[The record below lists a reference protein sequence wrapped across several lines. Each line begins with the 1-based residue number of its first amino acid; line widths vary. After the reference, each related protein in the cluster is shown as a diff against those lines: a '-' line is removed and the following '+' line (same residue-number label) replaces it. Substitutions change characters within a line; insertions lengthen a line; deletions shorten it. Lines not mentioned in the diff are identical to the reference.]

1 MDSVFNGAVGGAGMF
16 AGLAFIAWL
25 CREWLG
31 EKIRRSI
38 QHDYDVQLERL
49 RGDLR
54 VDAFRNETRFTQLHE
69 KRAQTIAD
77 VYAALQKL
85 RARIAD
91 YIDHD
96 TFNVEPLIAER
107 RERALAALRELADT
121 FQPREIYFPQTTA
134 DRVRE
139 LIREWKLLMRKFE
152 QTVEQAAPNGRGNWA
167 TKWGEVQ
174 ERMGN
179 ELRVIFEELREE
191 FRQLLGDDA
200 PPRPGG

>member
-1 MDSVFNGAVGGAGMF
+1 MENFFSGALGGALTVSIVTF
-16 AGLAFIAWL
+16 VAWMS
-25 CREWLG
+25 REWIG
-31 EKIRRSI
+31 EKIRRSV
-38 QHDYDVQLERL
+38 QHNYDVQLERL

-85 RARIAD
+85 RAKVAD
-91 YIDHD
+91 YIGDD

-107 RERALAALRELADT
+107 RELALAALRELADA
-121 FQPREIYFPQTTA
+121 FQPREIYFPQSTA
-134 DRVRE
+134 NRVRE
-139 LIREWKLLMRKFE
+139 LIGEWKLLMRKFE
-152 QTVEQAAPNGRGNWA
+152 ETVENAAPHGRGDWA

-174 ERMGN
+174 ERMGS

-191 FRQLLGDDA
+191 FRQLLGDE
-200 PPRPGG
+200 PTVR